1 MINDRIEQYKK
12 ERKKLNEKLTEI
24 KEQNKELTKLNEAN
38 DKKKLI

>member
-1 MINDRIEQYKK
+1 MINDRIEQYRK
-12 ERKKLNEKLTEI
+12 EWKKLNEKLTEI